1 MSYVAAGYAVTF
13 VTLGSYALWVLR
25 RRRSLDRL
33 LHTDASPGPDR

>member
-33 LHTDASPGPDR
+33 LRSDGRPGRDR

>member
-13 VTLGSYALWVLR
+13 VTLGSYVQWVLR

-33 LHTDASPGPDR
+33 LRTDGRPGPAR